1 MKKIVVA
8 ITFFVLIIAFT
19 FVGTKMTGMLNDN
32 PSYNGVGK
40 VIVNETKKDTKA
52 MNSVSAIVFDYRG
65 YDTLGESI
73 VLFTAV
79 CGTTAVLRKNNK
91 EAKEL

>member
-1 MKKIVVA
+1 MKKIVVV
-8 ITFFVLIIAFT
+8 ITFIVLIISFI
-19 FVGTKMTGMLNDN
+19 FVGSKMSNMLDSN
-32 PSYNGVGK
+32 PTYNGVGK

-79 CGTTAVLRKNNK
+79 SATTAVLRKNNK
-91 EAKEL
+91 EAEKS